1 LEALMH
7 ARQRLL
13 AGSAALAMLVAPFPA
28 AAQQFGKLY
37 TMTGHAFR
45 PEPRPATDELI
56 ATLTVPEG
64 FRRQVFARDVG
75 NPRMMVMAAD
85 RTLYVTRPASNDV
98 VALSDRDGD
107 GKADGGPRVVA
118 ANLDRVHGIAL
129 RDGRIYL
136 ATVHEIYAGRIADDG
151 SIADLAAVIDDL
163 PGGGQHALRTIRFGP
178 DGRLFVQIGSSC
190 NDCLET
196 EEGMA
201 AISVI
206 NPGDWSR
213 RVFAKGLRNSMG
225 FDWHPESGQMWGADH
240 GSEWRGDDVPPDEL
254 NRIEDGKHY
263 GWPFCWGDRQP
274 DWLSPA
280 MPEDGTPKPQFC
292 QEQTEAPVLEFAAH
306 SAPIDLLFYDG
317 QQFPADYLGDAF
329 VTQRGSWNRETPI
342 GYGVVRV
349 NFEAG
354 EPKQVEDFLFRF
366 LTNDRKGTFGRV
378 AGLALA
384 NDGSLLVSDDMNGV
398 IYRVT
403 YEGHTRQA
411 ESGRLIELPPLP
423 PVGLIRPTVAPSG
436 VAPTE

>member
-1 LEALMH
+1 MH

-13 AGSAALAMLVAPFPA
+13 AGSAALAILLAALPA
-28 AAQQFGKLY
+28 AAQQYGKSY
-37 TMTGHAFR
+37 TTTDHVFR

-56 ATLTVPEG
+56 ATLTVPDG
-64 FRRQVFARDVG
+64 FRLLVFARDLG
-75 NPRMMVMAAD
+75 NPRMMVMAPD
-85 RTLYVTRPASNDV
+85 RTLYVTRPASGDV
-98 VALSDRDGD
+98 VALADRDGD
-107 GKADGGPRVVA
+107 GRADGPPRVVA
-118 ANLDRVHGIAL
+118 SNLEQVHGIAL

-136 ATVHEIYAGRIADDG
+136 ATVHEIYAGRLLEDG

-163 PGGGQHALRTIRFGP
+163 PGGGQHPYRTLGFGP
-178 DGRLFVQIGSSC
+178 DGRLFLQIGSTC

-196 EEGMA
+196 GEGVA

-206 NPGDWSR
+206 DPTDWTR
-213 RVFAKGLRNSMG
+213 RVFARGLRNSMG
-225 FDWHPESGQMWGADH
+225 FDWHPESGQMWGIDL
-240 GSEWRGDDVPPDEL
+240 GTDWRGDDVPPDEL
-254 NRIEDGKHY
+254 NRLEDGRHY

-280 MPEDGTPKPQFC
+280 MPPDGTPKPQFC
-292 QEQTEAPVLEFAAH
+292 QERTETPVLGFAAH
-306 SAPIDLLFYDG
+306 SAGVDLLFYDG
-317 QQFPADYLGDAF
+317 QQFPADYQGDAF

-378 AGLALA
+378 AGLAIA

-398 IYRVT
+398 IYRVV
-403 YEGHTRQA
+403 YQGRTRQA
-411 ESGRLIELPPLP
+411 TSSLPSELPPLP
-423 PVGLIRPTVAPSG
+423 SAALLRPTGPPSG
-436 VAPTE
+436 VAPHQ